1 MAKGIIRLPVE
12 QGLQQLNWYIGRAEV
27 DGSNDTN
34 PVVQVRVNND
44 ADFVAKRLWLF
55 QWPSA
60 TAAGTLPADTSVIFR
75 DGGTN
80 RGLALAAGF
89 NRSIAHDLSVARTTA
104 AYLGL
109 PSPFLIRRK
118 NNLFV
123 ELTRPSA
130 AGTTWK
136 GDVFCVLE
144 GFKIYP
150 GHAEMVAKTISQYA
164 IPYSLNSNVEIVQP
178 TAAAANAQNQRTT
191 ITNNG
196 EGQFLAKNFLF
207 QAIDDVNADVTDAI
221 RPLLGLQFTDT
232 TSGNKE
238 WVNQQAASSK
248 ATLCPSGII
257 DMAGTGL
264 PFNTPR
270 YIDSNGSIRVDLL
283 FDDSVASFA
292 ALAAVGTWPITFTFN
307 FGGALLVR

>member
-12 QGLQQLNWYIGRAEV
+12 QGLQQLNWYVGRAEV
-27 DGSNDTN
+27 DQNNDTN

-55 QWPSA
+55 QWPNTVS
-60 TAAGTLPADTSVIFR
+60 AGTLPADTSVLFR

-89 NRSIAHDLSVARTTA
+89 SRAIANDLSTVRATT

-130 AGTTWK
+130 ASTVWA
-136 GDVFCVLE
+136 GDIFCVLE

-150 GHAEMVAKTISQYA
+150 GQAEMVAKTISQYA
-164 IPYSLNSNVEIVQP
+164 IPYSLDSNIEVVQP

-196 EGQFLAKNFLF
+196 EGQFLAKAFSF
-207 QAIDDVNADVTDAI
+207 QAIDAGQNDVTDAL
-221 RPLLGLQFTDT
+221 RPLLGFQFTDT
-232 TSGNKE
+232 TSGNRE
-238 WVNQQAASSK
+238 WINQQAASTK
-248 ATLCPSGII
+248 ATLCPAGVI
-257 DMAGTGL
+257 DMAGTLL

-283 FDDSVASFA
+283 FDNSTASFVAIA
-292 ALAAVGTWPITFTFN
+292 AAATWPVTFTFN
-307 FGGALLVR
+307 FHGALIVR